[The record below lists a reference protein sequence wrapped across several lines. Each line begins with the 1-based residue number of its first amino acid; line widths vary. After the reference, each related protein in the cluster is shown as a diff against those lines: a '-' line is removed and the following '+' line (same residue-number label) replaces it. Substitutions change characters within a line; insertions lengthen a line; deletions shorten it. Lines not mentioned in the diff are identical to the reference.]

1 MLAQTITCD
10 VEFIGGPLDGHVE
23 LMNMP
28 LRAFIGVRVMSVSSL
43 ASFLRKWLT
52 RNSTAVSIY
61 ELGNNGSRIHYRFLR
76 SQLVVPELPNEARLI
91 RTWVSIPLGGIQ

>member
-23 LMNMP
+23 VMNMP

-43 ASFLRKWLT
+43 AAFLKKWLT
-52 RNSTAVSIY
+52 RNSTAISIY

-76 SQLVVPELPNEARLI
+76 SQLVEHESPSDAHVI
-91 RTWVSIPLGGIQ
+91 RTWVSIPRGKMQ